1 MSFLAMRAHRDTMAH
16 ATVRT
21 TEIGRLSDHAEH
33 GFMPKDKT
41 ISAAAAG
48 LWVATHKPARTIH
61 LLKNVTS
68 CYIPWNLR
76 YKDRFT
82 IDYLISYLR
91 PLWLNK
97 ERRVMEIFLKYSRL
111 MR

>member
-1 MSFLAMRAHRDTMAH
+1 MAH